1 MNARKRPLASQ
12 LHDSE
17 AVVEWPCSVVSKVE
31 DENDLGTPLSQL
43 LTDLAIKG
51 KPEDEQKTDGVTAA
65 FSGTP
70 VSVSIIESG
79 LTAGSKWWATGLTGV
94 GGSAALWAKV
104 SDFWSTEEVVEI
116 RVAMLFSVAGVIAAC
131 VLGIAAIMYGDVRAR
146 GQGAAAQYH
155 ARAEVAVA
163 FLAGATAMNKAA
175 ATPVKVQ
182 QEPCYT
188 ALAVAVNGEPD
199 GDAKAALDLLTG
211 PIPR

>member
-79 LTAGSKWWATGLTGV
+79 LTAGSKWWATSL
-94 GGSAALWAKV
+94 AALGGGTAVWARV
-104 SDFWSTEEVVEI
+104 SDFWMGKAVGVQT
-116 RVAMLFSVAGVIAAC
+116 AMMFSVAIVIAAC
-131 VLGIAAIMYGDVRAR
+131 ILGIAAIMYGDVRAR